1 MTVSKALQS
10 GIAAL
15 LSLLVLLVFS
25 ASVLAATPSAG
36 LTVSAFA
43 EPTHFEVGHVGRY
56 KVTVTNSGSEP
67 TNGGE
72 IKVADELP
80 AGLAVQG
87 VAMSGA
93 SSCESS
99 PVVCRFTGT
108 LRPDETLQ
116 MLVQV
121 LVEPGAPAVLTSQ
134 ATVSGGGAGEAS
146 AAETNDV
153 SSSPAPFG
161 PSEFNLNIDGL
172 GGGPDR
178 QAGDHPYEM
187 TTTIG
192 LDNADRASGP
202 EGTPADTSVQDLKDV
217 VADLP
222 LGFVGSTLAAPECPL
237 SQLSSEAN
245 CPADTIVGHILTEP
259 QSALGAINS
268 PIYNLVPERG
278 VPAEFGYIDILHGAH
293 VFYSHVVPSPAGY
306 VLQVSNVDIP
316 AIVMT
321 NIRVTFYGDPAAK
334 QQELAERNGEVASAL
349 PDVPFFTDPT
359 ECSGL
364 PLVARVYMD
373 SWQNPG
379 TYEADGAPDVADGK
393 WVAAASESPPVTGC
407 DALQFTPELVAQ
419 PTTHEA
425 DKPSGLELELKQ
437 PQSETMGVPATATVR
452 NASIVFP
459 AGFTLDPSAGDGLAA
474 CSETQIGWTGPTLF
488 DFTQAAPEC
497 PEASKVGTLELET
510 PLIGHTLTGEM
521 YLASQNENPYH
532 ATIGLYVVVQD
543 PITGVLV
550 KIAGQAVANQQTGQL
565 TSTFDENPSLP
576 FSDLKLH
583 FFGGPRASF
592 ATPETCGTFTTS
604 SELFPYSFPESGPAA
619 TPFDTFL
626 IDEACPAGFN
636 PSFMAG
642 STNLQAGAYTPFET
656 SLARSDTD
664 QELIGLSLTL
674 PSGLL
679 AKIAGV
685 SECGEAEIHAIEAGT
700 GNCPPGSRVGTVT
713 AGAGPG
719 PNPLFVTGAAFLTG
733 PYNGGPFGLAVVVPA
748 VAGPFNFGTVVV
760 RQSLRIDPHTAQVT
774 DVSDP
779 FPKIIDGVPLRL
791 RRVDLSI
798 DRPEFTFNP
807 TSCAHEQLG
816 GVLSGAPLGAPTSL
830 TGDVGYA
837 TEAGASSPF
846 TTPFQVTNCTTLK
859 FTPSLAVATAG
870 KASKTNGASLNF
882 KITYPKGAMGSQS
895 WFNEAKFSLPKQL
908 PARLGTLQKAC
919 LAATF
924 ETNRQACPAA
934 SKIGTATVH
943 TEVLPVP
950 LKDPSISSAT
960 AARRS
965 QTPFSSS
972 KATASPSNYQ
982 AKRTSTKQQVSRAP
996 HSAPP
1001 PTSHSN
1007 RSK

>member
-1 MTVSKALQS
+1 MRRVS
-10 GIAAL
+10 
-15 LSLLVLLVFS
+15 
-25 ASVLAATPSAG
+25 
-36 LTVSAFA
+36 
-43 EPTHFEVGHVGRY
+43 R
-56 KVTVTNSGSEP
+56 
-67 TNGGE
+67 
-72 IKVADELP
+72 
-80 AGLAVQG
+80 
-87 VAMSGA
+87 
-93 SSCESS
+93 
-99 PVVCRFTGT
+99 
-108 LRPDETLQ
+108 
-116 MLVQV
+116 
-121 LVEPGAPAVLTSQ
+121 PAVSCSRTR
-134 ATVSGGGAGEAS
+134 
-146 AAETNDV
+146 
-153 SSSPAPFG
+153 SP
-161 PSEFNLNIDGL
+161 
-172 GGGPDR
+172 
-178 QAGDHPYEM
+178 
-187 TTTIG
+187 
-192 LDNADRASGP
+192 
-202 EGTPADTSVQDLKDV
+202 
-217 VADLP
+217 
-222 LGFVGSTLAAPECPL
+222 
-237 SQLSSEAN
+237 
-245 CPADTIVGHILTEP
+245 
-259 QSALGAINS
+259 
-268 PIYNLVPERG
+268 
-278 VPAEFGYIDILHGAH
+278 
-293 VFYSHVVPSPAGY
+293 
-306 VLQVSNVDIP
+306 
-316 AIVMT
+316 
-321 NIRVTFYGDPAAK
+321 
-334 QQELAERNGEVASAL
+334 
-349 PDVPFFTDPT
+349 
-359 ECSGL
+359 
-364 PLVARVYMD
+364 
-373 SWQNPG
+373 NP
-379 TYEADGAPDVADGK
+379 
-393 WVAAASESPPVTGC
+393 
-407 DALQFTPELVAQ
+407 
-419 PTTHEA
+419 
-425 DKPSGLELELKQ
+425 
-437 PQSETMGVPATATVR
+437 
-452 NASIVFP
+452 
-459 AGFTLDPSAGDGLAA
+459 
-474 CSETQIGWTGPTLF
+474 
-488 DFTQAAPEC
+488 
-497 PEASKVGTLELET
+497 
-510 PLIGHTLTGEM
+510 
-521 YLASQNENPYH
+521 
-532 ATIGLYVVVQD
+532 
-543 PITGVLV
+543 
-550 KIAGQAVANQQTGQL
+550 
-565 TSTFDENPSLP
+565 
-576 FSDLKLH
+576 
-583 FFGGPRASF
+583 
-592 ATPETCGTFTTS
+592 
-604 SELFPYSFPESGPAA
+604 GPAA

-807 TSCAHEQLG
+807 TSCARQLG

-837 TEAGASSPF
+837 TEVGASSPF

-895 WFNEAKFSLPKQL
+895 SFNQAKFSLPKQL

-950 LKDPSISSAT
+950 LEGPVYFVSYGG
-960 AARRS
+960 AAFPDAVLVLKGDGV
-965 QTPFSSS
+965 TVELPGETYIN
-972 KATASPSNYQ
+972 KTTGVTSP
-982 AKRTSTKQQVSRAP
+982 TFP
-996 HSAPP
+996 PP